1 MVHAPQDEVLTGVE
15 VEESADD
22 LLAPVAPPLHERVR
36 FTLSRRWQ
44 KFLDDVNPHLSLRW
58 IATGSLFFLYCLR
71 IYYVNGFHIVSY
83 ALGIY
88 ILNLFIGFLT
98 PLVDPEKEKKAA
110 KSEQLDEEAEQ
121 AELPPPAPQAD
132 DYKPFIRRIPEFKW
146 WLNVTRAVLISIV
159 CTFLPFLDIPVF
171 WPILL
176 IYFIALTTLTMK
188 NQIKHMWKHR
198 YLPLVNVGKPR
209 FK

>member
-71 IYYVNGFHIVSY
+71 IYYVRCSDVHSVC
-83 ALGIY
+83 
-88 ILNLFIGFLT
+88 
-98 PLVDPEKEKKAA
+98 
-110 KSEQLDEEAEQ
+110 
-121 AELPPPAPQAD
+121 ELRLSPRDAMRCGGSW
-132 DYKPFIRRIPEFKW
+132 RR
-146 WLNVTRAVLISIV
+146 
-159 CTFLPFLDIPVF
+159 
-171 WPILL
+171 
-176 IYFIALTTLTMK
+176 
-188 NQIKHMWKHR
+188 H
-198 YLPLVNVGKPR
+198 
-209 FK
+209 

>member
-1 MVHAPQDEVLTGVE
+1 MNLT
-15 VEESADD
+15 
-22 LLAPVAPPLHERVR
+22 L
-36 FTLSRRWQ
+36 
-44 KFLDDVNPHLSLRW
+44 
-58 IATGSLFFLYCLR
+58 GSL
-71 IYYVNGFHIVSY
+71 
-83 ALGIY
+83 AT
-88 ILNLFIGFLT
+88 LT
-98 PLVDPEKEKKAA
+98 HLEYFTEKKAA

-146 WLNVTRAVLISIV
+146 WYVPCGCRSSKVLVRGADTQCRLNVTRAVLISIV